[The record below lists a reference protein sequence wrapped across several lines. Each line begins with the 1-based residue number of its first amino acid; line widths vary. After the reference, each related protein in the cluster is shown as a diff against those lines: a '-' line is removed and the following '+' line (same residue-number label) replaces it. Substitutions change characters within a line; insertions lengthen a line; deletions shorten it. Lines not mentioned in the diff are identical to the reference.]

1 MTRYNVEKMA
11 KELADARYDLWRKC
25 GTHKWSALPTT
36 QDTGDHYCVTCL
48 TLFSRT
54 GEPLNAPKSRNDG

>member
-11 KELADARYDLWRKC
+11 KDLADSRDDLWRKC
-25 GTHKWSALPTT
+25 GTHNWSTLPTT

-48 TLFSRT
+48 TVFSQT
-54 GEPLNAPKSRNDG
+54 GEPLNKPGPPDRR